1 MYKVIL
7 LALGILIVSLT
18 IFRQTAKAEEIHF
31 NNNVFVLKYSAP
43 SGIDKGYE
51 NEYFLKGENK
61 SNYTKM
67 IGIYYYPEISN
78 PIKFAD
84 KKTKEI
90 EAQEIN
96 VLLKFIQN
104 KKTDKAAI
112 SYLQNGECSGKNYFE
127 YIIIKYEKHPEKGLM
142 ELRYAI
148 RYFCNTED
156 EIIKMANKVK
166 EENDEFLEMIIESPI
181 PPIVEKEVNLS

>member
-7 LALGILIVSLT
+7 LALGVLIVSLAALKHT
-18 IFRQTAKAEEIHF
+18 VKAEDIHF
-31 NNNVFVLKYSAP
+31 NNNVFTLKYSSMSA
-43 SGIDKGYE
+43 GNKGYE

-61 SNYTKM
+61 KNYTKM

-84 KKTKEI
+84 KTTKEI

-104 KKTDKAAI
+104 KKTDRAAL

-127 YIIIKYEKHPEKGLM
+127 YIIIKYEKHPDKGIM
-142 ELRYAI
+142 ELKYSI
-148 RYFCNTED
+148 RYFCSTND

-166 EENDEFLEMIIESPI
+166 EENDEFLQMIIESPI
-181 PPIVEKEVNLS
+181 PPIIEKDININ